1 MVSKHLKWVCIV
13 AALALSGCGGGS
25 AENSDMLGSATAT
38 AGTELSATDTQAERE
53 SEVFHEAKGVPVV
66 AEEKLAATGG
76 TPQREGMRKVEALNT
91 ASPTSALIDLGAP
104 APAATTEMRSRNALR
119 SSGANNLMLPKAY
132 QIGFGRPVP
141 AMSTSA
147 ATAAALRWEPT
158 AVGGYRGSIP
168 FRSEGA
174 RQLRVGMLVQQL
186 PDNALVRVQGEN
198 DTQAL
203 ELDGAFINRALAS
216 NRQAD
221 GNSEATQTYWLPGTN
236 GETATLEIELAAGTD
251 PSMVQIALPKIAH
264 GSETAVSMANDLL
277 QAKSACPGVT
287 PDATC
292 SLPTSANAIN
302 ASASYDFVIGGDTF
316 ACSGTLIAD
325 KAGSPANYFLTAHHC
340 VNTQTHASSVN
351 VHWFNRSSTCPD
363 GGPLNPGSTQSDVT
377 GATYLFGQ
385 SIISGSISNPT
396 GTDTSLLRLT
406 GTPPVGAYK
415 AGWTIDRQP
424 ISNTTLTSIHHPAPA
439 FTPTATW
446 ARRSDGRIAA
456 YGSALI
462 PNQGGAL
469 VYFDTDARLPLY
481 MINWSTGITEQGS
494 SGSALFRNADTT
506 NPQVVGQLYG
516 GSSSC
521 TAPTNPDIYGR
532 FDIGYEDGMINWLN
546 PGYRMVFRMFNTQAG
561 VHFYTANVSERN
573 TIRQNMPT
581 YLYEGSAFTVRS
593 SSDTGLS
600 PVFRFYN
607 RRTGTHFYTIS
618 ASERDLVMTYPTY
631 SYEGI
636 AWYARSVSSPA
647 AGTIAIYRF
656 YLPSQGTHF
665 YTASASERDSV
676 IANLSH
682 IYTYEGVAYRAWPRE

>member
-38 AGTELSATDTQAERE
+38 AGTELSATDTQPERE

-236 GETATLEIELAAGTD
+236 GETATLEIELAAGTH
-251 PSMVQIALPKIAH
+251 PSMVLIALPQLMHSAE
-264 GSETAVSMANDLL
+264 SAVSATNDML
-277 QAKSACPGVT
+277 QAKSACPNVT
-287 PDATC
+287 PHATC
-292 SLPTSANAIN
+292 SLGTAANAIN
-302 ASASYDFVIGGDTF
+302 ASSSYDFEAGGLLF
-316 ACSGTLIAD
+316 ACSGTLITD
-325 KAGSPANYFLTAHHC
+325 KAGSADNYFLTAHHC
-340 VNTQTHASSVN
+340 INTQTQASSVN
-351 VHWFNRSSTCPD
+351 AYWFKRSSTCD
-363 GGPLNPGSTQSDVT
+363 EDTLNPGLALSDMA

-385 SIISGSISNPT
+385 SVISGSLSNPT

-406 GTPPVGAYK
+406 GNPPVGAYK
-415 AGWTIDRQP
+415 AGWTIARQP
-424 ISNTTLTSIHHPAPA
+424 VSSTMLASIHHPAP
-439 FTPTATW
+439 FSSTTPAW
-446 ARRSDGRIAA
+446 ARRSDGRIAGYGNAVEPSSDGAFVA
-456 YGSALI
+456 YGETAI
-462 PNQGGAL
+462 H
-469 VYFDTDARLPLY
+469 FPLY
-481 MINWSTGITEQGS
+481 WMNWTSGITEQGS
-494 SGSALFRNADTT
+494 SGSALFL
-506 NPQVVGQLYG
+506 NPDSTDPLVVGQLFG

-521 TAPTNPDIYGR
+521 SAPNNPDVYGR